1 MRRCQSGVLVAVLI
15 GATDLAA
22 AQAAGSASETTSGDS
37 AIAADATLPAE
48 GREWRAELS
57 LWAWLMGIE
66 GTQGV
71 RGVETDLSASF
82 GDILDA
88 SDSIFA
94 FSGRLELGR
103 GKLGAFVDGLY
114 ADLGVEDVSGPLDLG
129 DLDIEFEQVILDFG
143 VMYRV
148 ADHRPQGPAA
158 ESARTLTVDLYGGGR
173 YSGLELTLDPAL
185 TDSISDDHNW
195 LDPIVGAKLVA
206 PLNRKLFLSI
216 NGDVGGF
223 GVESDFTW
231 SATGLLG
238 YDFHIGQLP
247 ASVMLGYRAIGWDY
261 EGGSAGSEFTWDI
274 VQHGLILGL
283 STRF

>member
-261 EGGSAGSEFTWDI
+261 EDGSAGSEFTWDI